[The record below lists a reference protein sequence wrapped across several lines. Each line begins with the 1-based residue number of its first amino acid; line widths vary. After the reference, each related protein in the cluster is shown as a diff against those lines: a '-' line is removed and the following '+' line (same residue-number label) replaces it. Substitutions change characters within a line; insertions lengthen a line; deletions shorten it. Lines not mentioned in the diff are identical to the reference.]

1 MFGTVDAVS
10 GIVKG
15 VGGILDDLFT
25 SDEEREAAKL
35 KLAKLEMEGKL
46 ENFKTQLSA
55 ILAEAQSKDPWTSRA
70 RPTFLYVVYVFILAA
85 IPLGILSAFKPELA
99 IAIAAGARAW
109 LQAIPGEL
117 YALFGAGYL
126 GYSHMRSGDKKML
139 QNQLKKFG
147 A

>member
-85 IPLGILSAFKPELA
+85 IPMGILSAFKPELA